1 MQGKLR
7 ELLSLV
13 GDAPEAAEKR
23 RAVLDQYGG
32 WLSEKHMQED
42 AAVAFLAAGN
52 LEAALEQYK
61 EGNHWR
67 MALSVAGMLPHLTPM
82 LMTNCSAG
90 QGGLKRGS
98 IEGARQVCP
107 WNTDVLNTYT

>member
-7 ELLSLV
+7 ELLSLL

-23 RAVLDQYGG
+23 MAVLDQYGA

-42 AAVAFLAAGN
+42 AAVAYLAAGN
-52 LEAALEQYK
+52 LEAALVQYK

-67 MALSVAGMLPHLTPM
+67 MALSVAGKSP
-82 LMTNCSAG
+82 
-90 QGGLKRGS
+90 QKS
-98 IEGARQVCP
+98 IHACEYLV
-107 WNTDVLNTYT
+107 